1 MAKKMAP
8 KGKVV
13 KGCDYVEDDEIYD
26 KKTKKKEVKGMR
38 TAGLA
43 LKLKESE
50 REEGYSKKPRVKPQK
65 KAMKPVMGN
74 RKVY

>member
-1 MAKKMAP
+1 MPKMMKQ

-13 KGCDYVEDDEIYD
+13 SGSDYSEVEEKYE
-26 KKTKKKEVKGMR
+26 KKMKKKAIKGMK

-50 REEGYSKKPRVKPQK
+50 KEQAYSKMPQVKPQK
-65 KAMKPVMGN
+65 KAMKPVMGQK
-74 RKVY
+74 KVY